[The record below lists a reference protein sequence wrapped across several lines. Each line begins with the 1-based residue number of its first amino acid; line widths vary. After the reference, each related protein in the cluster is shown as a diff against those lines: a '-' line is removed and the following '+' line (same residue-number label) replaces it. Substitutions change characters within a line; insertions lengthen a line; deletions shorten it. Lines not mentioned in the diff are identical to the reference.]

1 MGETQQRRPSGPSVA
16 QASGGLANAAGLLA
30 PFLGSGTANAVAGL
44 INGFGGATKDGP
56 AAASAQEMNPFGFM
70 GGVSSGLG
78 ALTSIGAQ
86 ADDLLPSVF
95 GGMGNAFG
103 IVTGAMDA
111 ADEKKSAPDRVVG
124 GVDAAANGLGLW
136 GTLGGFSLAS
146 SGGMSAGAALTAGG
160 AASAG
165 AAGAVLASG
174 VAGWKVGSTLN
185 DIAASDHA
193 RAGSQGRYG
202 QDASGRNR
210 TATDALI
217 DTMVDLNLGADDLGR
232 RANAS
237 MRGAGSSAD
246 RWLDEATGTDWI
258 GNAAASTLNA
268 GGAVADAVMDYG
280 GGFVGGLGTAV
291 GSIGSTLVDV
301 DNAAKSW
308 VRSWFD

>member
-1 MGETQQRRPSGPSVA
+1 MGEQQQKRPSGPNVA
-16 QASGGLANAAGLLA
+16 QTSGGLANLAGLTA
-30 PFLGSGTANAVAGL
+30 PFLGSGTANAIATM

-56 AAASAQEMNPFGFM
+56 AADAKDINPFGFM

-86 ADDLLPSVF
+86 ADDLLPNVF
-95 GGMGNAFG
+95 GGMGNGFG
-103 IVTGAMDA
+103 VITGTMDA
-111 ADEKKSAPDRVVG
+111 LDEKKSAPDRVVG

-136 GTLGGFSLAS
+136 GTMGGFSLAS
-146 SGGMSAGAALTAGG
+146 SGGMGAGAALTAGG

-185 DIAASDHA
+185 EIAASDHA
-193 RAGSQGRYG
+193 RAGSKGMFG

-217 DTMVDLNLGADDLGR
+217 DTMVDLNLGADAMGQS
-232 RANAS
+232 ANRS
-237 MRGAGSSAD
+237 MRSAGQSANT
-246 RWLDEATGTDWI
+246 WLDEATGTDWI
-258 GNAAASTLNA
+258 GNAAQSTLNA
-268 GGAVADAVMDYG
+268 GGAVADTVMDYG
-280 GGFVGGLGTAV
+280 GGFLGGLGTAV
-291 GSIGSTLVDV
+291 GSIGSTMVDV

-308 VRSWFD
+308 VSSWFD